1 MSRNPISQFTFS
13 AALGLM
19 LASCVSVTLQ
29 RTATTPTT
37 TGGGAGASGPTRP
50 WPAAATCPTPAR
62 SPADER
68 QVVALINA
76 ERGKAGLGA
85 LSLSPALSTVA
96 HAYACEL
103 AARGDIGHTGSDGST
118 LSERLRRGGVAAA
131 MVAENNA
138 AGYRT
143 PAEVVAAWM
152 TSPQHRENILRPN
165 AARVGIGLA
174 DGAAPVWVA
183 DFTS

>member
-13 AALGLM
+13 VALGLM

-29 RTATTPTT
+29 RTATTT

-62 SPADER
+62 SPADAR

-76 ERGKAGLGA
+76 ERGKAGLAA
-85 LSLSPALSTVA
+85 LRLSPALASVA
-96 HAYACEL
+96 QSYACEL

-118 LSERLRRGGVAAA
+118 LSERLRRGGVPRRWWP
-131 MVAENNA
+131 
-138 AGYRT
+138 RT
-143 PAEVVAAWM
+143 
-152 TSPQHRENILRPN
+152 TPQATARPPKWWPP
-165 AARVGIGLA
+165 G
-174 DGAAPVWVA
+174 
-183 DFTS
+183 